1 MVIPT
6 RVKANFMTENQ
17 IRRLYTFTQ
26 ILVSEL
32 THDRLSLNQNLILN
46 DEDYIIEKYNLLIC
60 SRRSRGFDTKLID
73 IQIDR
78 KYLDIINRWNK
89 SPSDIGQRIFAYSLD
104 IFYNLNNFKDPN
116 NFFIFIQ
123 IFEKYFFSV
132 EEIEKSAIRFGVHQL
147 LMKEINK
154 TILNSTIIKRELKL
168 NSILNGS
175 IR

>member
-1 MVIPT
+1 
-6 RVKANFMTENQ
+6 MTENQ

-26 ILVSEL
+26 IVVSEL
-32 THDRLSLNQNLILN
+32 THNRLSLNQDLN
-46 DEDYIIEKYNLLIC
+46 FISDEDYIIEKYNLLIC
-60 SRRSRGFDTKLID
+60 GRLSRGFKHQLID
-73 IQIDR
+73 IQIDS

-89 SPSDIGQRIFAYSLD
+89 NPKDIGRRIFTYSLD

-132 EEIEKSAIRFGVHQL
+132 EEIEKSTIKFGVHQL
-147 LMKEINK
+147 FIREVNK
-154 TILNSTIIKRELKL
+154 IILNSTIIKRELKL
-168 NSILNGS
+168 NSILNGG